1 MDEDASK
8 PETPPGVAS
17 ERQREEMESAD
28 DSPKMTDSLS
38 QDTQEPAEGT
48 PDSAG
53 SLEAPQKSDLPEEAP
68 QAGVSPDLSE
78 TSKEKHKAKA
88 KLTVREVHT
97 PKEKPPS
104 PSPKEKGHKTPEK
117 AAGPTAG
124 REKAHSPGVVK
135 GEKEQGLEKGQ
146 EKKQKQEAGL
156 VATSHRSPRSPE
168 QARSPKEPPSSL
180 AESPTSSDAQGH
192 PQVNQEVSL
201 ALRPPDSLSSSEETS
216 VQTTQED
223 SKTSKRQINF
233 SLTQAEEEKSIV
245 LTAVP
250 GMMFEDESRPLADH
264 PLSLSWVFGYDNK
277 LPVFNLLDDD
287 RRVILYV
294 AGHTAVIHDI
304 FGNKQYLLQGHSSCV
319 SCICVSEDKRW
330 IVTADRSPESLII
343 IWDGYSA
350 VPVHTIFDS
359 HPGGGVS
366 AVAISHNSL
375 FVATVGAEE
384 VQKTRI
390 WDWTTGETTPS
401 CSVDLLPEYS
411 FQHYV
416 AFSSRDHNEL
426 VSNSE
431 TQVIFYIWDCD
442 VLHYFAPVLTEKT
455 FDRSVGLFSQ
465 SLFHFSTPQAIT
477 GTMEGKMALWGPIA
491 PPSKDPALN
500 VKPYNMKVIKLV
512 HLQRE
517 GISVLAVTDG
527 NFVTCDTKGRVKFYD
542 GDLQLVHWYS
552 NLKVGPIR
560 SISFNRN
567 PPCPVDVSKY
577 PMSCTLTGAPFV
589 LRNFILSTSNSLVVH
604 IKPEGLKISK
614 CLEEPKD
621 VVHAIACHPSKPLM
635 AKGSLC
641 GLLKVWHYKLDKYLV
656 SRIFKS
662 ESIQALC
669 YNHNGCLLAVGFA
682 SGAIRLLDSI
692 SLENDHPEPMKFS
705 KGPITIM
712 TFSHKSQYFA
722 TADEKL
728 SVSVYKQFMKDG
740 QKVWDLLA
748 AVHSHCRPIRSLLFG
763 VHLDSDEPRLLS
775 LGEDKLLVEYDLEKT
790 TRYNLAIHQRL
801 RIEQAATPKCLA
813 WHPPLTTE
821 HFLLMANDA
830 YKMKMYN
837 VTTKMCRKTI
847 LGPTYGSPLEKIL
860 VLPLQEGRDPQKRY
874 LAYITRDKVGLQVL
888 PVDGN
893 PHKSCTVICHP
904 TGASNLACSYDGC
917 HLFTAGSHDFTVMKW
932 DVNLNALEAVVFLGG
947 KDLIPYYNLLEGGRE
962 GLFFKELEDY
972 FYYAQLIHQGINTM
986 EPRKVSTHIPLEQI
1000 PFVMQAMGFF
1010 PTEDEIENMLN
1021 EVKFSEYLET
1031 GKQVTS
1037 INLGDFIKLYI
1048 NHRPAFGL
1056 SRNEINHAFQILGYE
1071 DEDGEPTINR
1081 DDLLLLLQNTG
1092 EHFTETEL
1100 AECLT
1105 TLLGVNPEGG
1115 RGEVGTY
1122 DPTGA
1127 EVFIEEDIPEE
1138 ITAGHFTMNLLG
1150 LPLPEPTL
1158 GESETPISSELS

>member
-1 MDEDASK
+1 MSSYIYMNIYIAWK
-8 PETPPGVAS
+8 YYRGIA
-17 ERQREEMESAD
+17 
-28 DSPKMTDSLS
+28 
-38 QDTQEPAEGT
+38 
-48 PDSAG
+48 
-53 SLEAPQKSDLPEEAP
+53 
-68 QAGVSPDLSE
+68 
-78 TSKEKHKAKA
+78 
-88 KLTVREVHT
+88 HT
-97 PKEKPPS
+97 
-104 PSPKEKGHKTPEK
+104 HIFFLL
-117 AAGPTAG
+117 
-124 REKAHSPGVVK
+124 
-135 GEKEQGLEKGQ
+135 Q
-146 EKKQKQEAGL
+146 
-156 VATSHRSPRSPE
+156 
-168 QARSPKEPPSSL
+168 
-180 AESPTSSDAQGH
+180 
-192 PQVNQEVSL
+192 
-201 ALRPPDSLSSSEETS
+201 
-216 VQTTQED
+216 
-223 SKTSKRQINF
+223 
-233 SLTQAEEEKSIV
+233 
-245 LTAVP
+245 
-250 GMMFEDESRPLADH
+250 
-264 PLSLSWVFGYDNK
+264 SLSWVFGYDNK

-384 VQKTRI
+384 VQVK
-390 WDWTTGETTPS
+390 
-401 CSVDLLPEYS
+401 
-411 FQHYV
+411 QHYV

-431 TQVIFYIWDCD
+431 TQVIFYIWVRWSTTLSIRGSGRPD
-442 VLHYFAPVLTEKT
+442 LT

-722 TADEKL
+722 TA
-728 SVSVYKQFMKDG
+728 VSISNHNLM
-740 QKVWDLLA
+740 LL
-748 AVHSHCRPIRSLLFG
+748 C
-763 VHLDSDEPRLLS
+763 
-775 LGEDKLLVEYDLEKT
+775 
-790 TRYNLAIHQRL
+790 
-801 RIEQAATPKCLA
+801 
-813 WHPPLTTE
+813 
-821 HFLLMANDA
+821 
-830 YKMKMYN
+830 
-837 VTTKMCRKTI
+837 
-847 LGPTYGSPLEKIL
+847 
-860 VLPLQEGRDPQKRY
+860 
-874 LAYITRDKVGLQVL
+874 VGLQVL

-1122 DPTGA
+1122 DPTGTSTPGVLKLFKWRA
-1127 EVFIEEDIPEE
+1127 
-1138 ITAGHFTMNLLG
+1138 NSQSLRLLG
-1150 LPLPEPTL
+1150 GRTRMK
-1158 GESETPISSELS
+1158 